1 MLSRTFNTNL
11 PEELTA
17 CCFDWPLQRSGCR
30 FLAQL
35 ALFSFSIAKDCG
47 VKRTTTFDHGFP
59 WYLETSWAYPQR
71 PRTLQRASTGWV
83 LRGVRTPQ
91 NPHIPWR
98 KNTIGG
104 LGAIDR
110 QVEHATRAGLG
121 DLASTMHC
129 HASTHP
135 RMPPAELSHS
145 LALNLSFL
153 PFLLFFFS
161 SFLFPSLHPP
171 LAIGPLL
178 VSNSEHPLR
187 WLFAQSF
194 IRAWTPC
201 TGPIFSSAKYGERG
215 F

>member
-1 MLSRTFNTNL
+1 VAETGVDKESSQRCEGAIPNRTFNANL

-17 CCFDWPLQRSGCR
+17 YCFDWPLRRSGCR

-47 VKRTTTFDHGFP
+47 VTADHNIRP
-59 WYLETSWAYPQR
+59 WLS
-71 PRTLQRASTGWV
+71 LVSGNVMGVSTAAQDPAKGLHW
-83 LRGVRTPQ
+83 LGITRCQNPQ
-91 NPHIPWR
+91 NPHIAWR
-98 KNTIGG
+98 KNAIGG

-121 DLASTMHC
+121 ELAGTMHC
-129 HASTHP
+129 HASTNP

-161 SFLFPSLHPP
+161 LSLLASP
-171 LAIGPLL
+171 LGHRPVA
-178 VSNSEHPLR
+178 S
-187 WLFAQSF
+187 
-194 IRAWTPC
+194 
-201 TGPIFSSAKYGERG
+201 K
-215 F
+215 